1 MGGISPA
8 WQCIQSPEKLV
19 LHPFAL
25 KHPEPRK
32 LVFILF
38 ALEAFF
44 PPPQHLASQ
53 FFHALLFPD
62 SEPFFKAL
70 RLKSAEASV
79 SQCSAILL
87 PWQKEL
93 TKSH

>member
-1 MGGISPA
+1 MGGNVSSLPGNA
-8 WQCIQSPEKLV
+8 SRAQKSW
-19 LHPFAL
+19 F
-25 KHPEPRK
+25 
-32 LVFILF
+32 FILF

-44 PPPQHLASQ
+44 FHHPSILPASSSMLS
-53 FFHALLFPD
+53 FSSPD

-93 TKSH
+93 TKTH